1 MIRPNIPHNIGR
13 LCSLLFTLISRMNP
27 ILSFILCVFLATDKE
42 AFLLCFSALTL
53 NLVVLIVTNLE
64 MNICLEIERFL
75 THRGF
80 QTLVIP
86 IRALNKSLTPA
97 EEKQKQLDC
106 VRSWEDNLKK
116 YEETLQREIYL
127 LDEKEILEEKNRLS
141 GDLNAGE
148 RASLARTK
156 MELACIKP
164 RLWII
169 GQKFSQLRL
178 EGASGSWTLEYST
191 EPLDKKWKKDR
202 ILCDLTLGCC
212 SRGCGCCKK
221 HRRGRGGRRE
231 ELHLNLSIHCTVA
244 CGCCIRWRGFQYLED
259 MKPENEDGVCSLLS
273 HTQ

>member
-97 EEKQKQLDC
+97 EEKEKQLDR
-106 VRSWEDNLKK
+106 VRSWEDSLKK
-116 YEETLQREIYL
+116 YDEMIQREIYL
-127 LDEKEILEEKNRLS
+127 LDEKELLEERDTH
-141 GDLNAGE
+141 GDGLMLGE
-148 RASLARTK
+148 SVVLDR
-156 MELACIKP
+156 IKREPSTIGP
-164 RLWII
+164 RLWTI

-191 EPLDKKWKKDR
+191 EPRKETWK
-202 ILCDLTLGCC
+202 
-212 SRGCGCCKK
+212 
-221 HRRGRGGRRE
+221 E
-231 ELHLNLSIHCTVA
+231 EEI
-244 CGCCIRWRGFQYLED
+244 I
-259 MKPENEDGVCSLLS
+259 
-273 HTQ
+273 

>member
-1 MIRPNIPHNIGR
+1 M
-13 LCSLLFTLISRMNP
+13 
-27 ILSFILCVFLATDKE
+27 
-42 AFLLCFSALTL
+42 LCFSALTL

-191 EPLDKKWKKDR
+191 EPRKETWK
-202 ILCDLTLGCC
+202 
-212 SRGCGCCKK
+212 
-221 HRRGRGGRRE
+221 E
-231 ELHLNLSIHCTVA
+231 EEI
-244 CGCCIRWRGFQYLED
+244 I
-259 MKPENEDGVCSLLS
+259 
-273 HTQ
+273 